1 MTGFLR
7 LVLLVALAAC
17 LGCGESGPARAP
29 IHGKVTVGGKPL
41 SAGRILFTPI
51 APTKGPAASARITA
65 GKFELPQAKG
75 PIVGQNR
82 VEVEGD
88 LNLGFA
94 LDDEAAYAKRRGRP
108 LPPNPIP
115 PAFNS
120 QSTLSVEVKAGENT
134 YDVTI
139 PAANQ
144 AAAGR

>member
-1 MTGFLR
+1 
-7 LVLLVALAAC
+7 LATAA
-17 LGCGESGPARAP
+17 GCGEAGPARAP
-29 IHGKVTVGGKPL
+29 IQGKITVGGKPL
-41 SAGRILFTPI
+41 AAGHILFTPV

-65 GKFELPQAKG
+65 GEYKLDKADG

-94 LDDEAAYAKRRGRP
+94 IDDEAAYAKRGGRP

-120 QSTLSVEVKAGENT
+120 QSTLTVEVKPGETNAF
-134 YDVTI
+134 DVVI
-139 PAANQ
+139 PTANQ
-144 AAAGR
+144 AAAKRLY